1 MVESWIPVKT
11 WDDTLDFQ
19 ETKLKVGFLVIKCEK
34 TLYWYIAGE
43 VRPILKSAGL
53 RSDSPSFREESPRP
67 RLSFCGEPDSDDN
80 SDSRRR
86 TSRRSYTICSDFNVQ
101 SNAITRDKQEDRD
114 LTKTRPLSV
123 LELVKS
129 FERQLSNESG
139 SGNKGAVP
147 KRLSQ
152 KRNSDRYRTQPVTS
166 DELQER

>member
-1 MVESWIPVKT
+1 MEFWIPVKT

-19 ETKLKVGFLVIKCEK
+19 ETKLKVIVVVTKHGK

-53 RSDSPSFREESPRP
+53 RADSPSFREDSPRP

-80 SDSRRR
+80 STDSRKRN
-86 TSRRSYTICSDFNVQ
+86 SRRSYTICSDFNVQ

-114 LTKTRPLSV
+114 LTKARPLSV
-123 LELVKS
+123 FELVKS
-129 FERQLSNESG
+129 FERQLSNEGG